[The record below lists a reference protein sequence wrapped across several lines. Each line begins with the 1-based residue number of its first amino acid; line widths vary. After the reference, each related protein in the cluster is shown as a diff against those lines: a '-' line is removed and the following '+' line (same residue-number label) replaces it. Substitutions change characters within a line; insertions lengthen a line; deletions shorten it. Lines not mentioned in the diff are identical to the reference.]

1 MSKSD
6 RDLQMADIAALA
18 GVSKSTVSRALADSP
33 LVNENT
39 KALVRKIAKEK
50 NYRFNSAARN
60 FRLKHSL
67 TVAVIIA
74 AADDVEW
81 TIADPFFLE
90 ITASIAEAL
99 DKRGH
104 QLLLTRTRP
113 QQADWIESFVRN
125 RQADGVII
133 IGQGSIHQALDD
145 LAKQFDVLS
154 VWGAPVAGGQAYALV
169 GSDNYQGGYLAG
181 QHMARLGRSQIAF
194 VGYQDHPEIASRFAG
209 VKQALSEHGLKIDE
223 DLVFGSLMDRKSGE
237 LSLANLVK
245 SRSKIDAVIA
255 ASDMQAFK
263 VMSALQ
269 SVGASI
275 PGEIAVIGYDDIP
288 SAAIYHPTLTT
299 VRQDRAEGAEQ
310 LVENLLEILDGKP
323 ARCVQFRPELI
334 VRESA

>member
-1 MSKSD
+1 MSKSN

-33 LVNENT
+33 LVNDKT

-60 FRLKHSL
+60 FRTKQTL

-81 TIADPFFLE
+81 TISDPFFLE
-90 ITASIAEAL
+90 ITAAIAEAL

-113 QQADWIESFVRN
+113 QQAEWIESFIRN
-125 RQADGVII
+125 GQADGVIV
-133 IGQGSIHQALDD
+133 IGQGSIHKQLNE
-145 LAKQFDVLS
+145 LAAQFDVLS
-154 VWGAPVAGGQAYALV
+154 VWGAPVEGGQSYALA
-169 GSDNYQGGYLAG
+169 GSNNLRGGRLAG
-181 QHMARLGRSQIAF
+181 EHIAQTGRKRVAF

-209 VKQALSEHGLKIDE
+209 VQQGLAKHQLSLESK
-223 DLVFGSLMDRKSGE
+223 LVFGSLMDRTTGE
-237 LSLANLVK
+237 QSLEKLVN
-245 SRSKIDAVIA
+245 RRAEYDAVIA

-269 SVGASI
+269 SVGVDI
-275 PGEIAVIGYDDIP
+275 PGDIAVIGYDDIP
-288 SAAIYHPTLTT
+288 AAAIYHPTLTT
-299 VRQDRAEGAEQ
+299 IRQDRSAGAEL
-310 LVENLLEILDGKP
+310 LVENLLKVLNGKGP
-323 ARCVQFRPELI
+323 SCIELEPELVI
-334 VRESA
+334 RESA

>member
-1 MSKSD
+1 
-6 RDLQMADIAALA
+6 
-18 GVSKSTVSRALADSP
+18 
-33 LVNENT
+33 
-39 KALVRKIAKEK
+39 
-50 NYRFNSAARN
+50 
-60 FRLKHSL
+60 
-67 TVAVIIA
+67 
-74 AADDVEW
+74 
-81 TIADPFFLE
+81 
-90 ITASIAEAL
+90 
-99 DKRGH
+99 
-104 QLLLTRTRP
+104 
-113 QQADWIESFVRN
+113 VRN

-154 VWGAPVAGGQAYALV
+154 VWGAPVAEGQAYALV

-237 LSLANLVK
+237 LSLAQLVE

-275 PGEIAVIGYDDIP
+275 PDEIAVIGYDDIP

-310 LVENLLEILDGKP
+310 LVENLLAILDGKP
-323 ARCVQFRPELI
+323 ARCVQFIPELI
-334 VRESA
+334 IRESA